1 MAQFFS
7 GLSMKIQEDGSGGE
21 ALSVQQIRI
30 KVYLSIQLIICVMK
44 KMYITSYI
52 CMDQVQKQ
60 PVKQNM
66 KSVIQVMGMLI

>member
-7 GLSMKIQEDGSGGE
+7 GLYMKIQAGGSGGE
-21 ALSVQQIRI
+21 ALSVQQILI

-52 CMDQVQKQ
+52 CMGQVQKQ